1 MLSKNV
7 IDNILDEASLRG
19 ADFAEV
25 FDENTLLQET
35 EGNPD
40 GIGQSQVGRDSG
52 VGIRIFKNENCYY
65 GYTNDRSEKALKE
78 RDAKFIRVSQ
88 ALFGK
93 QNKGD

>member
-35 EGNPD
+35 
-40 GIGQSQVGRDSG
+40 
-52 VGIRIFKNENCYY
+52 
-65 GYTNDRSEKALKE
+65 
-78 RDAKFIRVSQ
+78 
-88 ALFGK
+88 
-93 QNKGD
+93 